1 MTKHF
6 LSALLVLC
14 SIGLFHCSSTA
25 TTPTDGG
32 TLADGGTDATVTP
45 PDASTP
51 DSAIADAAKPP
62 VCQTLPAGATLAA
75 GSTPCTTKAGLFT
88 TYTVNVTKNDYI
100 ASCDVPETDLYKD
113 QADFDKN
120 EGTSTVPDVTVKTN
134 SDYVRT
140 AECASGSIQ
149 YTASPEPE
157 VKFLFLWT
165 KQK

>member
-62 VCQTLPAGATLAA
+62 VCLSLIHI
-75 GSTPCTTKAGLFT
+75 S
-88 TYTVNVTKNDYI
+88 
-100 ASCDVPETDLYKD
+100 
-113 QADFDKN
+113 
-120 EGTSTVPDVTVKTN
+120 
-134 SDYVRT
+134 
-140 AECASGSIQ
+140 
-149 YTASPEPE
+149 EP
-157 VKFLFLWT
+157 T
-165 KQK
+165 RPY